1 MRSCKASTAGARRLA
16 RRFRFLVWFAQG
28 PAERLRGVYTTRPN
42 FDDNHGYAGLELMT
56 AAMRRSRTAA
66 AAASN
71 DEEIDM
77 DVAFLLLTVA
87 LSAITIGLIFSFE
100 RLRGR
105 K

>member
-1 MRSCKASTAGARRLA
+1 
-16 RRFRFLVWFAQG
+16 
-28 PAERLRGVYTTRPN
+28 
-42 FDDNHGYAGLELMT
+42 
-56 AAMRRSRTAA
+56 
-66 AAASN
+66 
-71 DEEIDM
+71 M